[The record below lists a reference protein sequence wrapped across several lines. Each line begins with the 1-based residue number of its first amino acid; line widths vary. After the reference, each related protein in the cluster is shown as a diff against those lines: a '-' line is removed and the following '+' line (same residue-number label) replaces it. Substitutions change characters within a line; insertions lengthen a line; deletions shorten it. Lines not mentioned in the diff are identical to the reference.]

1 MDRHEIE
8 VLRQAKMYQRMG
20 YIVKADINEWER
32 PHLINNHRPD
42 VIAILPYNQ
51 GARYEVVIVEVESIS
66 SFKGDHAISQIE
78 AFTQEVKDNPDTTF
92 NLVVI
97 NKKLQ

>member
-51 GARYEVVIVEVESIS
+51 GARYEVVIVEVDRGI
-66 SFKGDHAISQIE
+66 DAE
-78 AFTQEVKDNPDTTF
+78 ATKQTG
-92 NLVVI
+92 I
-97 NKKLQ
+97 AGWLQFVGE